1 MEDQFGT
8 IVACEQV
15 RSILE
20 TKTMTTRSAGRLKP
34 RITILAA
41 DHERLS
47 TLARAAA
54 NTHPDVSA
62 ILTEELDRA
71 RVVAD
76 AKRAHPFVRMGHL
89 VEYRDDTAGTV
100 RKVTLVYP
108 EDADIG
114 QGKISVL
121 TPIGAALIGVGV
133 DESISWET
141 RNGEL
146 KRLTVLHV
154 GDAESA

>member
-1 MEDQFGT
+1 
-8 IVACEQV
+8 
-15 RSILE
+15 
-20 TKTMTTRSAGRLKP
+20 MTTRSAGRLKP

-54 NTHPDVSA
+54 HTLPDVA
-62 ILTEELDRA
+62 TVLAEELDRA

-76 AKRAHPFVRMGHL
+76 AKRAHPFVRMDHE
-89 VEYRDDTAGTV
+89 VEFRDDVAGTV

-108 EDADIG
+108 ENADIG

-133 DESISWET
+133 GESISWET
-141 RNGEL
+141 RNGEV
-146 KRLTVLHV
+146 KRLTVLQV
-154 GDAESA
+154 GGDEAAA

>member
-1 MEDQFGT
+1 
-8 IVACEQV
+8 
-15 RSILE
+15 
-20 TKTMTTRSAGRLKP
+20 MTTRSAGRLKP

-54 NTHPDVSA
+54 HTLPDVA
-62 ILTEELDRA
+62 TVLTEELDRA

-76 AKRAHPFVRMGHL
+76 ARRSHPFVRMDHE
-89 VEYRDDTAGTV
+89 VEFRDDVAGTV

-108 EDADIG
+108 ENADIG
-114 QGKISVL
+114 QGRISVL

-133 DESISWET
+133 GESISWET

-146 KRLTVLHV
+146 KRLTVLQV
-154 GDAESA
+154 GGDEAAA